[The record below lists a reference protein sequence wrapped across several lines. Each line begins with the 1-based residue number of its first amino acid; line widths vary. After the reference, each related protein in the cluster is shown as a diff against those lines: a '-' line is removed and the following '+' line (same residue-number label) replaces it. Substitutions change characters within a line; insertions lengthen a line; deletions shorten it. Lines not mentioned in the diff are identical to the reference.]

1 LKAIKKNRANLNIE
15 FLYSSEPSS
24 SPALSSFC
32 ATLFDGFWF
41 QSDPILIKLRRYAT
55 TLEDEMTLPFAKKIK
70 ASHILVS
77 HEYEAQDLLKKIEQ
91 GEDFEKL
98 AKDFSNCPSAKQGG
112 FLGEFSRG
120 QMVPSFEKAAFALQV
135 GEISKIVRTQF
146 GFHVIKRIE

>member
-1 LKAIKKNRANLNIE
+1 
-15 FLYSSEPSS
+15 
-24 SPALSSFC
+24 
-32 ATLFDGFWF
+32 
-41 QSDPILIKLRRYAT
+41 
-55 TLEDEMTLPFAKKIK
+55 MTLPFAKKIK